1 MPVVGRADEQRT
13 LAAMAAAARD
23 GHSTAL
29 LLRGAAG
36 TGKSALLS
44 DLAEGSADGLRVLW
58 AMGVRSEA
66 ALPFAGLHQVL
77 RPLMRFEGRLPPP
90 QRAALRSAFGM
101 DATPPDTF
109 LTALA
114 ALTLLSEAAQET
126 PLLLLVDD
134 AQWIDAASADTLG
147 FVARRLGPEGV
158 AMILA
163 VRDGSS
169 FQAPGVP
176 DLTLRPL
183 DTPAAERLLTD
194 LSPETSPAIREL
206 LLREAEGNPLAL
218 TELCSALSRDQ
229 LRGAA
234 PLTDGL
240 PLTKRLHRIL
250 PHSAEPLLAEESGV
264 LLLAAAEPTGSLT
277 TILAAADHADR
288 ALNVLHQAASARLLT
303 MNQQSVRYRHPLYR
317 SVIYQGA
324 APGRRRA
331 AHLALARA
339 VQDEDQRLWHRAAA
353 ATGPDEELA
362 RSLVT
367 LARRVRHTGDAVT
380 AARALRRAAALTP
393 EPRHRSRWLIDAAE
407 CAWTAAEHHQAEL
420 LLRQAEPL
428 ADTPGLRA
436 RLAQVRGA
444 ITHASSDPA
453 VACATLLD
461 GARLV
466 LDSDPELARETL
478 TMAARSA
485 WIAGDPVRLD
495 DVAELLERLARDCPD
510 PEATVSRRMAERCRY
525 LSGLA
530 NAAATDGPTPYRTSY
545 SDVHQAA
552 PLSCLPRTS
561 VMPWAGPP
569 TFLPYLVGVT
579 DTVLDAYQRTL
590 DTLHRDGSA
599 GALPMLLAPMATLHL
614 VTGRWTDA
622 IALGTEGVSLADETR
637 QLGPA
642 SHLRALLA
650 WLAAVTGDGHGCD
663 RLVREALD
671 IAEPHRIPSAA
682 AFAYW
687 ALGLQAL
694 SDGRPDRA
702 AHILAEVTA
711 ADSPRFHFMISW
723 LAYPDLI
730 EALVRS
736 GEPDRA
742 REALHRFERQGV
754 PDEAT
759 QLHAALQRC
768 RALLAPDAEAD
779 ALFHRAQRAA
789 GLSVFELG
797 RTQLLHGEWLR
808 RRHRVKDA
816 REQLRRAE
824 ERLRTAGAVPWAE
837 LAHAELRAAGVRGT
851 GIRAARPASVVS
863 GEVPPPSA
871 RPAPSTP
878 AGSSTPSGAPAPD
891 TLLTARELQVARL
904 AAQGMTNGEIAA
916 RLFLSPRTVGYH
928 LYKVF
933 PKLGVTSRNQLSLCF
948 GEALL
953 STGQY
958 LGDRASGQ

>member
-1 MPVVGRADEQRT
+1 MPVVGRAEEQRT

-29 LLRGAAG
+29 VLRGAAG
-36 TGKSALLS
+36 IGKSALLR
-44 DLAEGSADGLRVLW
+44 DLAEGSAEGLRTLW

-66 ALPFAGLHQVL
+66 GLPFAGLHQVL
-77 RPLMRFEGRLPPP
+77 RPLLRFEGRLPPP
-90 QRAALRSAFGM
+90 QRAALHSAFGM
-101 DATPPDTF
+101 DTASPDSF
-109 LTALA
+109 LVALA
-114 ALTLLSEAAQET
+114 ALTLLSEAAHET

-158 AMILA
+158 AMVLA

-176 DLTLRPL
+176 ELTLRPL
-183 DTPAAERLLTD
+183 DTAAAGELLD
-194 LSPETSPAIREL
+194 QAVPEGATAVREL
-206 LLREAEGNPLAL
+206 LIREAEGNPLAL
-218 TELCSALSRDQ
+218 TELSTALSRDQ
-229 LRGAA
+229 LRGAV

-250 PHSAEPLLAEESGV
+250 PHSAEPLLTEESGV
-264 LLLAAAEPTGSLT
+264 LLLAAAEPEGSLA
-277 TILAAADHADR
+277 TILGAADHPDR
-288 ALNVLHQAASARLLT
+288 ALNLLHQAASARLLS

-324 APGRRRA
+324 SPDRRRA

-339 VQDEDQRLWHRAAA
+339 VEDDDRRIWHLAAA
-353 ATGPDEELA
+353 ATGPDDELA
-362 RSLVT
+362 RSLVK
-367 LARRVRHTGDAVT
+367 LARRTRHTGDAAT
-380 AARALRRAAALTP
+380 AARALRRAATLTSA
-393 EPRHRSRWLIDAAE
+393 PRHRARWLIDAAE
-407 CAWTAAEHHQAEL
+407 CSWTAAEHHQAAL
-420 LLRQAEPL
+420 LLSQAEPL
-428 ADTPGLRA
+428 ADTSGLRA
-436 RLAQVRGA
+436 RLAQLRGA
-444 ITHASSDPA
+444 IIHASSDPV

-495 DVAELLERLARDCPD
+495 EVAGLLERLQKDCPE

-530 NAAATDGPTPYRTSY
+530 DAADTAGPTPYGTSC
-545 SDVHQAA
+545 DDRHRAA
-552 PLSCLPRTS
+552 PLSSLPGTG
-561 VMPWAGPP
+561 VLPWAGPP
-569 TFLPYLVGVT
+569 TFLPYLVGVA

-599 GALPMLLAPMATLHL
+599 GALPMLLAPMAALQL

-622 IALGTEGVSLADETR
+622 VALGTEGVSLADETR

-650 WLAAVTGDGHGCD
+650 WLAAVTGDGHGCH
-663 RLVREALD
+663 RLAQEALD
-671 IAEPHRIPSAA
+671 IAEPHRISSAA
-682 AFAYW
+682 ALAYW
-687 ALGLQAL
+687 SLGLQAL

-702 AHILAEVTA
+702 APILAEVTA
-711 ADSPRFHFMISW
+711 PDSPRFHFMISW
-723 LAYPDLI
+723 LAYPDLV
-730 EALVRS
+730 EALVRA
-736 GEPDRA
+736 GEQDRA
-742 REALHRFERQGV
+742 RDALSRFERQGV
-754 PDEAT
+754 PDDAT

-768 RALLAPDAEAD
+768 RALLAPDTEAD
-779 ALFHRAQRAA
+779 TLFRRAQRAA
-789 GLSVFELG
+789 GLSMFELG
-797 RTQLLHGEWLR
+797 RTQLLYGEWLR

-824 ERLRTAGAVPWAE
+824 ERLRTVGAVPWAE

-851 GIRAARPASVVS
+851 GIRAARPPAV
-863 GEVPPPSA
+863 
-871 RPAPSTP
+871 APSEASEASEASEP
-878 AGSSTPSGAPAPD
+878 SPSSPD

-933 PKLGVTSRNQLSLCF
+933 PKLGITSRNQLSLCF

-953 STGQY
+953 TAGEH
-958 LGDRASGQ
+958 LGERASGQ